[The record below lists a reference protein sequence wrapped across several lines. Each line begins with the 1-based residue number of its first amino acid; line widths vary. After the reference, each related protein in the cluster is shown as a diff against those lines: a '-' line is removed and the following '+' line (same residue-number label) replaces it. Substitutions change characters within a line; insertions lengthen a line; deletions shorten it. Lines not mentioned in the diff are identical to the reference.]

1 MDRPARFVAD
11 VMLGK
16 LARWLRA
23 LGYDTLYLRDAPD
36 ARLLGLAL
44 REGRRLLTRDARL
57 AARAGPAGL
66 LVRAEDLDGQLREV
80 LEACGL
86 DGSAPLS
93 RCLECNG
100 ILQAREP
107 AEVRGRVPPYTLATQ
122 VEFWECEGCGRVFWP
137 GTHAEGILRRL
148 DPYLAAERRGR
159 GLPEAGAPARPGE
172 ARLAGDE
179 PRLRSAPPP
188 ATPTVPGS

>member
-1 MDRPARFVAD
+1 MEQTRFVAD

-23 LGYDTLYLRDAPD
+23 LGYDTLYFRDAPD

-57 AARAGPAGL
+57 AARAGAVGL

-100 ILQAREP
+100 VLLARAP
-107 AEVRGRVPPYTLATQ
+107 GEVRGRVPPYTLATQ
-122 VEFWECEGCGRVFWP
+122 VEFWECRGCGRVFWP

-159 GLPEAGAPARPGE
+159 LLPEAGSPG
-172 ARLAGDE
+172 RAGGPTILPGRQ
-179 PRLRSAPPP
+179 PRSLNSPSSL
-188 ATPTVPGS
+188 PGP